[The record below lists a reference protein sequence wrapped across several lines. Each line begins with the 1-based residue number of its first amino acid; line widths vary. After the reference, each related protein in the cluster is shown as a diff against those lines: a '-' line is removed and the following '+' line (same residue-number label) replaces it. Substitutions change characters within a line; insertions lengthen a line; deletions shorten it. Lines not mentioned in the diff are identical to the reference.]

1 MLLLQR
7 FHRQLFCLNK
17 RISNSLPQQR
27 VSNRDWNLS
36 PYFHIVLICQG
47 VFNVIAGSSSKT
59 HKTIR
64 VQCVP
69 DINMQRGEKPKQVD
83 FSSFPWASTK
93 NTNNVTAFTYQIT
106 YQNSGQLVVLHCAR
120 IMSFLTSK
128 ECVLERRNSLFSIF
142 TCLSD
147 FLRLAAKDC
156 NGFLLNFIE
165 VVKISVKA
173 AYGEQKQHLWLYL
186 CIQPEKL

>member
-1 MLLLQR
+1 MCGLTALIYVGLQHSKTKLSGSWLIARLRQKRTRPPKLDLINCYFRQRVLLLQR

-47 VFNVIAGSSSKT
+47 VFNVIAGTSSKT

-69 DINMQRGEKPKQVD
+69 YINMQRGEKPKQVD

-93 NTNNVTAFTYQIT
+93 NTKQCHCFYLPNNLPEL
-106 YQNSGQLVVLHCAR
+106 NSSCFIA
-120 IMSFLTSK
+120 
-128 ECVLERRNSLFSIF
+128 LESCRF
-142 TCLSD
+142 
-147 FLRLAAKDC
+147 
-156 NGFLLNFIE
+156 
-165 VVKISVKA
+165 
-173 AYGEQKQHLWLYL
+173 WL
-186 CIQPEKL
+186 